1 MCATCDKLRAELR
14 EAREEIK
21 EWQKGSTSESEAEH
35 WVFVASAIGLAP
47 QPAKIVTALMDNPS
61 KPVLKDTMFDLMEY
75 GGMGRDFIHSGHTDE
90 GRALSVIVT
99 HARRKLEMFGIHDAI
114 KNVRGVGYIMP
125 RSKAV
130 ELRAILEAA

>member
-1 MCATCDKLRAELR
+1 MCPSCDRLRAELR
-14 EAREEIK
+14 EVKEELA
-21 EWQKGSTSESEAEH
+21 EWKMGSPSVDGDKWA
-35 WVFVASAIGLAP
+35 FLASTIGLAP
-47 QPAKIVTALMDNPS
+47 QPAKIVSALMESPS
-61 KPVLKDTMFDLMEY
+61 QPVMKDTMFELMEY

-99 HARRKLEMFGIHDAI
+99 HARRRLESFGIHDAI